1 MPGIRITSR
10 ESGFTLV
17 ELLIYMVMF
26 LIVMGSLYSV
36 MITNTKSYSSQE
48 NKVEMTQDL
57 RAAMNIMVT
66 EIRMAGCDPTDAGGI
81 GFVDNADDKYDTDA
95 NSIHFTMDIDGD
107 GAIANSENINYYV
120 NGSQQIMRM
129 TGDGIPAI
137 VAENI
142 LNDPNA
148 TDPTTD
154 DPPPLF
160 FYRFKDGSTGQ
171 PNTTPGSGK
180 ELADIR
186 SVEIIITGETANID
200 AVTGEKKT
208 RTQTS
213 QVLVRNAGF

>member
-26 LIVMGSLYSV
+26 LVVMGSLYSV
-36 MITNTKSYSSQE
+36 MISNTKSYSSQE

-81 GFVDNADDKYDTDA
+81 GFVDNADDRYDTDA

-120 NGSQQIMRM
+120 NGSQQIMRR
-129 TGDGIPAI
+129 TGGVSEAI

-142 LNDPNA
+142 TDFTFTYVYADGESSQNDPPGDPDE
-148 TDPTTD
+148 TDGD
-154 DPPPLF
+154 DTNDL
-160 FYRFKDGSTGQ
+160 D
-171 PNTTPGSGK
+171 
-180 ELADIR
+180 DIR
-186 SVEIIITGETANID
+186 SVVITITGETANID